1 MTAAQ
6 FEACLAENGFLEHA
20 FVHGNYYGT
29 LSETVIGNL
38 DRGVDVL
45 LDVDIQG
52 ADMIRAYRQG
62 ALVDSIVDVFITTSS
77 LDVLRQRLLNRA
89 TESPEVLKLRLE
101 NAAIE
106 MQKWSDYRYTL
117 VSTEPS
123 QTLGDFRAI
132 MRAERNL
139 SRRLNLQFLP

>member
-1 MTAAQ
+1 MTVPQ
-6 FEACLAENGFLEHA
+6 FEERLAANGFLEHA

-52 ADMIRAYRQG
+52 ADMIRAYRNG
-62 ALVDSIVDVFITTSS
+62 ALADSIVDVFITAAS
-77 LDVLRQRLLNRA
+77 LEELHTRLVNRG

-106 MQKWSDYRYTL
+106 MQKWRDYRYTIL
-117 VSTEPS
+117 STDPG
-123 QTLGDFRAI
+123 QTCDDFLAI
-132 MRAERNL
+132 MRAERHL
-139 SRRLNLQFLP
+139 SRRLNLQSLP